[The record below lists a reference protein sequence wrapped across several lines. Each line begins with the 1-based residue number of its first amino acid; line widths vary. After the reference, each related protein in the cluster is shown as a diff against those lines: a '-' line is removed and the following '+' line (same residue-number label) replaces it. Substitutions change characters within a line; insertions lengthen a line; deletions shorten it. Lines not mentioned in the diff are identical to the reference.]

1 MILLVTGGAGFIGSN
16 FVEGAL
22 KSSRWDKVL
31 ILDAL
36 TYAGNKSNLNEVLSD
51 SRVNFIHGDIRNF
64 ELVDELMKQVDTVVH
79 FAAES
84 HVDRSIMDPNEFV
97 STNVLGTNCLLN
109 SALRHEISKFV
120 HISTDEIYGSIDEG
134 SWTEES
140 PVKPNS
146 PYSASKA
153 SSDLIAL
160 SYFKTYGFPV
170 VVTRCSNNYGKYQYP
185 EKLIPLAITNLIEG
199 KSIPIYGDGLNSR
212 DWLDVRDHCRAINLV
227 EEKGL
232 PGEIYNIGGGRE
244 LSNIELAY
252 QLLEIF
258 QLDNSFLNFVA
269 DRKGHDRRYSVSFE
283 KIESHCGY
291 EPKHNFEDSL
301 METINWYKENHEWWK
316 PLKERALI
324 AK

>member
-1 MILLVTGGAGFIGSN
+1 MNLLVTGGAGFIGSN
-16 FVEGAL
+16 YVEEIS
-22 KSSRWDKVL
+22 KSTRWDRIF

-36 TYAGNKSNLNEVLSD
+36 TYAGNQSNLTDALSD
-51 SRVNFIHGDIRNF
+51 SRLQFVHGDIRNSD
-64 ELVDELMKQVDTVVH
+64 LVDELMKKVDTVVH

-84 HVDRSIMDPNEFV
+84 HVDRSILNPNEFV

-109 SALRHEISKFV
+109 SAMRNEVKKFV
-120 HISTDEIYGSIDEG
+120 HISTDEIYGSIDHG

-140 PVKPNS
+140 PVEPNS

-170 VVTRCSNNYGKYQYP
+170 VVTRCSNNYGKYQFP
-185 EKLIPLAITNLIEG
+185 EKLIPLAITNLLEG
-199 KSIPIYGDGLNSR
+199 KPIPIYGDGLNSR

-232 PGEIYNIGGGRE
+232 PGEVYNIGGGRE
-244 LSNIELAY
+244 LSNIELVK
-252 QLLEIF
+252 QLLENF
-258 QLDNSFLNFVA
+258 QLDESFINFVE

-283 KIESHCGY
+283 KIKAQCGY
-291 EPKHNFEDSL
+291 EPIHNFEDSL
-301 METINWYKENHEWWK
+301 RDTISWYKDNPQWWK
-316 PLKERALI
+316 PLKDRAALN
-324 AK
+324 K

>member
-1 MILLVTGGAGFIGSN
+1 MNLLVTGGAGFIGSN
-16 FVEGAL
+16 YVEEIS
-22 KSSRWDKVL
+22 KSTRWDRIF

-36 TYAGNKSNLNEVLSD
+36 TYAGNQSNLTDALSD
-51 SRVNFIHGDIRNF
+51 SRLQFVHGDIRNSD
-64 ELVDELMKQVDTVVH
+64 LVDELMKKVDTVVH

-84 HVDRSIMDPNEFV
+84 HVDRSILNPNEFV

-109 SALRHEISKFV
+109 SAMRNEVKKFV
-120 HISTDEIYGSIDEG
+120 HISTDEIYGSIDHG

-140 PVKPNS
+140 PVEPNS

-170 VVTRCSNNYGKYQYP
+170 VVTRCSNNYGKYQFP
-185 EKLIPLAITNLIEG
+185 EKLIPLAITNLLEG
-199 KSIPIYGDGLNSR
+199 KPIPIYGDGLNSR

-244 LSNIELAY
+244 LSNIELVK
-252 QLLEIF
+252 QLLENF
-258 QLDNSFLNFVA
+258 QLDESFINFVE

-283 KIESHCGY
+283 KIKAQCGY
-291 EPKHNFEDSL
+291 EPIHNFEDSL
-301 METINWYKENHEWWK
+301 RDTISWYKDNPQWWK
-316 PLKERALI
+316 PLKDRAAL
-324 AK
+324 KK

>member
-1 MILLVTGGAGFIGSN
+1 MNLLVTGGAGFIGSN
-16 FVEGAL
+16 YVEEIS
-22 KSSRWDKVL
+22 KSTRWDRIF

-36 TYAGNKSNLNEVLSD
+36 TYAGNQSNLTDALSD
-51 SRVNFIHGDIRNF
+51 SRLQFVHGDIRNSD
-64 ELVDELMKQVDTVVH
+64 LVDELMKKVDTVVH

-84 HVDRSIMDPNEFV
+84 HVDRSILNPNEFV

-109 SALRHEISKFV
+109 SAMRNEVKKFV
-120 HISTDEIYGSIDEG
+120 HISTDEIYGSIDHG

-140 PVKPNS
+140 PVEPNS

-170 VVTRCSNNYGKYQYP
+170 VVTRCSNNYGKYQFP
-185 EKLIPLAITNLIEG
+185 EKLIPLAITNLLEG
-199 KSIPIYGDGLNSR
+199 KPIPIYGDGLNSR

-232 PGEIYNIGGGRE
+232 PGEVYNIGGGRE
-244 LSNIELAY
+244 LSNIELVK
-252 QLLEIF
+252 QLLENF
-258 QLDNSFLNFVA
+258 QLDESFINFVE

-283 KIESHCGY
+283 KIKAQCGY
-291 EPKHNFEDSL
+291 EPIHNFEDSL
-301 METINWYKENHEWWK
+301 RDTISWYKDNPQWWK
-316 PLKERALI
+316 PLKDRAAL
-324 AK
+324 KK